1 MWYVAKAV
9 VHTSC
14 DSKNDPGAGE
24 SNQPWW
30 RVPRPCVLP
39 ALGLEWKWPRC
50 RSWPSGVTGSLW
62 LLRSQKYYEYLWMT
76 LQKEQDPAG
85 LVACPWLP
93 YLLDIWVCKSFLSF
107 FAYESAV
114 TRTTRCTDRH
124 KIDGWRKKGSTG
136 SLAFGSITI
145 IWREAKLKTVRVVLM
160 IRFFNISLMGSLAL
174 STKPIQSH
182 T

>member
-1 MWYVAKAV
+1 MIRGKGRSAHVVWLQKRSRRRRIKSTLVEGAKAMCFASPWLGMKVTSLQVLAKWSDGQPLV
-9 VHTSC
+9 VEIS
-14 DSKNDPGAGE
+14 E
-24 SNQPWW
+24 
-30 RVPRPCVLP
+30 V
-39 ALGLEWKWPRC
+39 
-50 RSWPSGVTGSLW
+50 
-62 LLRSQKYYEYLWMT
+62 LWMT

-85 LVACPWLP
+85 LVACPCSL

-114 TRTTRCTDRH
+114 SRTTRCTDRH
-124 KIDGWRKKGSTG
+124 KIDGWKMKGSTG
-136 SLAFGSITI
+136 SLAFDSITI
-145 IWREAKLKTVRVVLM
+145 MWREVKLKTVRVVLM